1 MYSMTGFGK
10 AEVKSKLGTFT
21 VEMNS
26 VNNRYLELS
35 PRLPRQFF
43 SLESR
48 VREEISSMLSRGK
61 VHIYV
66 AFDEPQDAPGR
77 YRLNRAAARAYYQ
90 ELEAIH
96 KELGLVHQ
104 ISLQDL
110 LILPDVTSSER
121 LSVDEEE
128 YWPPLQKAIAVAVA
142 ALVRMRKRE
151 GATLAKDMRQR
162 LKKIETLTR
171 QVEIA
176 APKMVET
183 YRDKIRA
190 RIQQLMDAPV
200 PDQERLEE
208 EIALHAE
215 KTDVA
220 EECVRLRSHIG
231 EYRRA
236 LGLKEPSGKRLNFIL
251 QEMNREANT
260 IASKTSLPEIA
271 ATVISI
277 KEEIERLREQVQN
290 VE

>member
-1 MYSMTGFGK
+1 MHSMTGFGK
-10 AEVKSKLGTFT
+10 AEIKSKLGTFS

-35 PRLPRQFF
+35 PRLPRMFF

-48 VREEISSMLSRGK
+48 IREELSALLNRGK

-66 AFDEPQDAPGR
+66 NFEEPENAPGR
-77 YRLNRAAARAYYQ
+77 YRLNKAAARAYHK
-90 ELEAIH
+90 ELQAIH
-96 KELGLVHQ
+96 KDLGLVHE
-104 ISLQDL
+104 ISMQDL
-110 LILPDVTSSER
+110 LILPDVTNPAKV
-121 LSVDEEE
+121 SVDDEE
-128 YWPPLQKAIAVAVA
+128 YWPPLKKAITA
-142 ALVRMRKRE
+142 AARAMIRMRKRE
-151 GATLAKDMRQR
+151 GEALAKDMRER
-162 LKKIETLTR
+162 LKKVEIFAK
-171 QVEIA
+171 QVEKV
-176 APKMVET
+176 APQMTEA

-190 RIQQLMDAPV
+190 RIEQLMEAPV
-200 PDQERLEE
+200 PDQDRLEE

-220 EECVRLRSHIG
+220 EECVRLKSHIV
-231 EYRRA
+231 EYRRTI
-236 LGLKEPSGKRLNFIL
+236 GLKEPVGKRLNFIL

-271 ATVISI
+271 STVISI

>member
-1 MYSMTGFGK
+1 MHSMTGFGK

-48 VREEISSMLSRGK
+48 VREEISSLLNRGK

-66 AFDEPQDAPGR
+66 AFEEPENAPGR
-77 YRLNRAAARAYYQ
+77 YRLNKAAARAYYQ
-90 ELEAIH
+90 QLEDIH
-96 KELGLVHQ
+96 KELGIVHE

-110 LILPDVTSSER
+110 LILPDVTNPER
-121 LSVDEEE
+121 VSVDDDEF
-128 YWPPLQKAIAVAVA
+128 WPPLQKAISAAVKAMI
-142 ALVRMRKRE
+142 RMRKRE
-151 GATLAKDMRQR
+151 GEALAKDMRQR
-162 LKKIETLTR
+162 LKKIEDLTR
-171 QVEIA
+171 EVEA
-176 APKMVET
+176 VAPQMT
-183 YRDKIRA
+183 QAYRDKIRT

-200 PDQERLEE
+200 PDQDRLEE

-215 KTDVA
+215 KTDVT
-220 EECVRLRSHIG
+220 EECVRLRSHIV
-231 EYRRA
+231 EYRRTV
-236 LGLKEPSGKRLNFIL
+236 GLKEPVGKRLNFIL

-271 ATVISI
+271 STVISI